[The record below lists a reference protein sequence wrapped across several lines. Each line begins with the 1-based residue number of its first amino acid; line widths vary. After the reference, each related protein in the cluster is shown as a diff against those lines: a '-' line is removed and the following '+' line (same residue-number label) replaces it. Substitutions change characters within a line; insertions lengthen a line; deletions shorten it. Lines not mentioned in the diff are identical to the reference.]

1 MNIALVW
8 ILFIIGLTGTALE
21 LLGKRSSLLL
31 QLLYIVSFTLCA
43 ISRILSVDATK
54 DTPDLAAYLKY
65 YLTYDNAYFEKGYVA
80 FCNIVR
86 WIAGTNSIAL
96 VFSSTIWIILFFALT
111 VSILNKQYFSAALEK
126 TINEKRAKQIFILPK
141 NHVNYFSTML
151 FLFCAYWG
159 ICYSAEIIR
168 QGMSNVLLSLALA
181 FILNNQ
187 WLFSFF
193 SFLIALNFHRSSIM
207 FFPALL
213 LILVLKKYPSR
224 KSFYVWFAIL
234 LCADIIIQ
242 NTALLDIEFF
252 VKILGCFQGNPY
264 VSRFFEYINTDA
276 GNYFTT
282 QYITYHFFALLM
294 LQGDFETGNRKK
306 IALIYYMGL
315 TFGTLLQKSVI
326 YMRIQWV
333 YLPVVILALYYYIK
347 DDRTQSDRVK
357 FGIATAYSALQTVMA
372 VRYLGGYII

>member
-1 MNIALVW
+1 M
-8 ILFIIGLTGTALE
+8 
-21 LLGKRSSLLL
+21 
-31 QLLYIVSFTLCA
+31 
-43 ISRILSVDATK
+43 
-54 DTPDLAAYLKY
+54 
-65 YLTYDNAYFEKGYVA
+65 
-80 FCNIVR
+80 
-86 WIAGTNSIAL
+86 
-96 VFSSTIWIILFFALT
+96 
-111 VSILNKQYFSAALEK
+111 
-126 TINEKRAKQIFILPK
+126 
-141 NHVNYFSTML
+141 
-151 FLFCAYWG
+151 
-159 ICYSAEIIR
+159 
-168 QGMSNVLLSLALA
+168 
-181 FILNNQ
+181 
-187 WLFSFF
+187 
-193 SFLIALNFHRSSIM
+193 
-207 FFPALL
+207 
-213 LILVLKKYPSR
+213 
-224 KSFYVWFAIL
+224 
-234 LCADIIIQ
+234 
-242 NTALLDIEFF
+242 
-252 VKILGCFQGNPY
+252 KILGCFQGNPY